1 MPDDLTC
8 FMINF
13 SIQTIASSF
22 EKKQFS
28 LSDRAFSHVVLFNI
42 CAWMTLALLIISTTV
57 VRYLWKSGFF
67 YEFNRD
73 RVWKI
78 NQFEKCIFI
87 VFYEH
92 IHNSTRDT
100 LQERGEMSRA

>member
-8 FMINF
+8 FMIYF
-13 SIQTIASSF
+13 SIWTIVSSF

-28 LSDRAFSHVVLFNI
+28 LNDRAFSQVVLFNI

-57 VRYLWKSGFF
+57 VRYLWTSGFS

-78 NQFEKCIFI
+78 NQFKKCIFI
-87 VFYEH
+87 GFYEH
-92 IHNSTRDT
+92 VHNSSRDT
-100 LQERGEMSRA
+100 LQERGEISRA